1 MNARGVASASQTSRC
16 FKRGCVKVGGAS
28 TDSVEVNMVQ
38 LPPSLTLDIPP
49 STGPSMEEE
58 KDPKAGGSPKR
69 GGGGGADTLQLSVEF
84 STAYYD
90 YETYIEDGL
99 ICLKHKVRNLEKKK
113 LKLEEYEK
121 KLKRGEELNKDQ
133 MAAVEKHEELL
144 HNLTFARELHK
155 TLEGLTQS
163 LLNAQKKALK
173 KEQVAKVETDR
184 KRLTKILQLQ
194 HVLSSLQLEHIRRDL
209 LAGHNQAPYVSSQKL
224 QNLTQLASLLEVK
237 KDNRLSLEE
246 QMEQVAHIYLDLLE
260 GQEKPVAGSSYKML
274 KADLLRLLDCRYFS
288 FPQSPPKVSLEVL
301 QTIPN
306 PSAIQKSKPKEV
318 PKEFFNRRSFSDTGT
333 PHMRTP
339 NNLNWHEDKE
349 REPPDCWEME
359 LPDGASPQA
368 SVRKPWKGGAT
379 YIPKMVKK
387 QPANSKL
394 RKEKKAKDEQT
405 AKLAVQMELPMEVV
419 CTLSALPK
427 DPTLRKQQIEELIT
441 NIHSSFSFMQES
453 LLDGERSHMISQ
465 LQLKRQSVESSPIG
479 QPELR
484 SPVLPKP
491 MHSTPRP
498 VRLLECKERLT
509 NGVHDQVMCDLDF
522 SKDLLVPEK
531 KQFCSPPLYH
541 RESPIS
547 RSLEEKCHPR
557 TPNADS
563 KKHSPCNRLV
573 SSISTPPQG
582 QTFPT
587 PPARTTLTPVQFQR
601 IQSVF
606 KVNNPLPQKL
616 NDPTVFPELR
626 RNSASTQTPAE
637 FAPSADEM
645 QSVYQLEYTESNGG
659 QLLLSPGQSSG
670 SWSRSGQL
678 NDSRGSMR
686 GGSYTS
692 QMVRDLGPV
701 LYNSRDPGFQH
712 GYRQDRGRSNS
723 NTAWND
729 SSQVS
734 SPDRGGSFTIMDSG
748 LGDSMSVST
757 GEVPLTPHSQHQSSL
772 VPMQLYPISQPLR
785 VAFTASRTANF
796 APGNLDQP
804 VVFDQLQSNLGGM
817 YDPHIGR
824 FTCPVNG
831 TYFFIFHILK
841 LAINIPLYVNLMC
854 NEEVMVSAYA
864 NDGAPDHETA
874 SNHAILP
881 LFQGDQL
888 WLRLHRGAIYG
899 STWKYSTFSGFL
911 LYQD

>member
-1 MNARGVASASQTSRC
+1 
-16 FKRGCVKVGGAS
+16 
-28 TDSVEVNMVQ
+28 MVQ

-133 MAAVEKHEELL
+133 MV
-144 HNLTFARELHK
+144 
-155 TLEGLTQS
+155 
-163 LLNAQKKALK
+163 
-173 KEQVAKVETDR
+173 
-184 KRLTKILQLQ
+184 
-194 HVLSSLQLEHIRRDL
+194 RD
-209 LAGHNQAPYVSSQKL
+209 S
-224 QNLTQLASLLEVK
+224 E
-237 KDNRLSLEE
+237 
-246 QMEQVAHIYLDLLE
+246 
-260 GQEKPVAGSSYKML
+260 
-274 KADLLRLLDCRYFS
+274 
-288 FPQSPPKVSLEVL
+288 
-301 QTIPN
+301 
-306 PSAIQKSKPKEV
+306 SK
-318 PKEFFNRRSFSDTGT
+318 
-333 PHMRTP
+333 
-339 NNLNWHEDKE
+339 
-349 REPPDCWEME
+349 
-359 LPDGASPQA
+359 
-368 SVRKPWKGGAT
+368 
-379 YIPKMVKK
+379 
-387 QPANSKL
+387 
-394 RKEKKAKDEQT
+394 
-405 AKLAVQMELPMEVV
+405 
-419 CTLSALPK
+419 
-427 DPTLRKQQIEELIT
+427 
-441 NIHSSFSFMQES
+441 
-453 LLDGERSHMISQ
+453 
-465 LQLKRQSVESSPIG
+465 
-479 QPELR
+479 
-484 SPVLPKP
+484 
-491 MHSTPRP
+491 
-498 VRLLECKERLT
+498 
-509 NGVHDQVMCDLDF
+509 
-522 SKDLLVPEK
+522 
-531 KQFCSPPLYH
+531 
-541 RESPIS
+541 
-547 RSLEEKCHPR
+547 
-557 TPNADS
+557 
-563 KKHSPCNRLV
+563 
-573 SSISTPPQG
+573 
-582 QTFPT
+582 
-587 PPARTTLTPVQFQR
+587 
-601 IQSVF
+601 VF
-606 KVNNPLPQKL
+606 KSMLYCVTSNIKCL
-616 NDPTVFPELR
+616 NCVT
-626 RNSASTQTPAE
+626 AA
-637 FAPSADEM
+637 
-645 QSVYQLEYTESNGG
+645 
-659 QLLLSPGQSSG
+659 
-670 SWSRSGQL
+670 
-678 NDSRGSMR
+678 
-686 GGSYTS
+686 
-692 QMVRDLGPV
+692 
-701 LYNSRDPGFQH
+701 
-712 GYRQDRGRSNS
+712 
-723 NTAWND
+723 AWND